1 MIKEQLLLSAM
12 NSIVEKITIPTQP
25 KKTAC
30 SGLLNFIDNAAAI
43 PIDNAF
49 IPKNRLNV
57 KAEKP

>member
-1 MIKEQLLLSAM
+1 MSFPK
-12 NSIVEKITIPTQP
+12 QP
-25 KKTAC
+25 KKMAC

-43 PIDNAF
+43 PMDNAF

>member
-1 MIKEQLLLSAM
+1 M